1 MMIDLTAPLFCILL
15 GTGSIIGWFLWKK
28 QHWQIRYWLIPVFLC
43 YILLVMKITLF
54 PIHIFSKEELERCR
68 EGLGAYFV
76 YYQLIPFASIQNY
89 FQGSGIIQLTGN
101 VALLFPM
108 AVFAEIFL
116 RQRPKAWKVALG
128 VSAVSLLIE
137 MMQLIVSLM
146 TQYPSRVVDV
156 DDLILNN
163 TGIVIALLLTRAAGK
178 NRIIQKAFPKLLYR

>member
-1 MMIDLTAPLFCILL
+1 MIDLTAPLFCILL
-15 GTGSIIGWFLWKK
+15 GAGSIIGWFLWKK

-43 YILLVMKITLF
+43 YILLVMKITVF

-137 MMQLIVSLM
+137 IMQLIVSLM

-156 DDLILNN
+156 DDLILNT

>member
-1 MMIDLTAPLFCILL
+1 MMIDLTAPLCCILL
-15 GTGSIIGWFLWKK
+15 GTGSVIGWFLWKK
-28 QHWQIRYWLIPVFLC
+28 QHWQIRYWLIPVFLR
-43 YILLVMKITLF
+43 YILLVMKITVF

-128 VSAVSLLIE
+128 VTAVSFLIE

-156 DDLILNN
+156 DDLILNT

-178 NRIIQKAFPKLLYR
+178 NRIIQKVFPKLLYR